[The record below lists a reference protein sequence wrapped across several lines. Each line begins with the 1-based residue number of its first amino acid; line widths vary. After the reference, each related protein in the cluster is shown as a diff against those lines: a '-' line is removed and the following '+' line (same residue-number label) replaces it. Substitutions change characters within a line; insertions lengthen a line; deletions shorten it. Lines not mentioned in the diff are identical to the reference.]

1 MSCIGD
7 AFCPE
12 CREIIYG
19 NACMCGLTCDRGEP
33 RHSCTMDAP
42 DGIWPRRMYGQPK
55 PSQLVETRNGWW
67 VGWTLSMDGEWQRS
81 ELGHATKSSGTLR
94 MEDILGSA
102 RLSYPLQFTAIRVE
116 RAGAEMGEG
125 GGI

>member
-19 NACMCGLTCDRGEP
+19 NGCMCGLACDRGEP
-33 RHSCTMDAP
+33 RHSCAMDAP
-42 DGIWPRRMYGQPK
+42 DGVWPRRMYGQAHPN
-55 PSQLVETRNGWW
+55 QFVETRNGWQ
-67 VGWTLSMDGEWQRS
+67 VGWTMTIGGEWQRREPS
-81 ELGHATKSSGTLR
+81 HPTKSPSQLR
-94 MEDILGSA
+94 WGEALTRPVIRGPWQESA
-102 RLSYPLQFTAIRVE
+102 IVSD
-116 RAGAEMGEG
+116 G